1 MDDRV
6 PAIDW
11 TANQSRGTTL
21 RPAGCDPGLN
31 LTGRTDGRATCPNC
45 LSVKNALMCLLS
57 RTARIGEVAPQP
69 RESQIDKR
77 AYFRHGETPVRRNQM
92 HR

>member
-11 TANQSRGTTL
+11 TANQPRGTTL

-31 LTGRTDGRATCPNC
+31 LTDRTDRRATCPNC
-45 LSVKNALMCLLS
+45 LSVKNALTCLLS
-57 RTARIGEVAPQP
+57 RAARIGEVAPQP
-69 RESQIDKR
+69 RESQIDER